1 MAALDGA
8 RARRPLLVFLWQEEE
23 EDKEAEENDEAKQTF
38 PMPYVILF
46 LPAMYVAILTVS
58 ALTAWTS
65 FLRAPRFWQ
74 SLVVSALPV
83 EHLDNWFWE
92 MTSRCLR
99 IAARCS
105 RAAGSGADC

>member
-1 MAALDGA
+1 
-8 RARRPLLVFLWQEEE
+8 
-23 EDKEAEENDEAKQTF
+23 
-38 PMPYVILF
+38 MPCVILF
-46 LPAMYVAILTVS
+46 LPAMYVAILTDS
-58 ALTAWTS
+58 SLTAWTS

-83 EHLDNWFWE
+83 EHLDNWFFWE
-92 MTSRCLR
+92 MTSLCFR